1 MPHSTNEALLIT
13 ELKAGSQQA
22 FNAIYQLYGKQL
34 YAFGMRYCKSRE
46 SVEEL
51 VEDTFVW
58 LWTNRSRIRQRQ
70 TLRPLLFYRMHH
82 YLINAYRAT
91 VRSSVYEDYL
101 YSREQ
106 QRCDTA
112 ENLEYD
118 DFVKTFYQAL
128 ERLPAQERNIIR
140 MSKIEQMSNKEI
152 ATKLNLKEQTVKN
165 ELSSGLKG
173 LRAIMK
179 VSCQLAGFLFFVN

>member
-1 MPHSTNEALLIT
+1 MSHSTEEPLLIKQ
-13 ELKAGSQQA
+13 LKANSQQA
-22 FNAIYQLYGKQL
+22 FSAIYRLYGKQL
-34 YAFGMRYCKSRE
+34 YAFGLRYCKSRE

-58 LWTNRSRIRQRQ
+58 LWTNRAHIRQEQ

-91 VRSSVYEDYL
+91 VHSSVYEDYL

-106 QRCDTA
+106 QHCDTA
-112 ENLEYD
+112 HQLEYD

-128 ERLPAQERNIIR
+128 ERLPAQERNIVR

-152 ATKLNLKEQTVKN
+152 ARQLNLKEQTVKN
-165 ELSSGLKG
+165 ELSNGLKD

-179 VSCQLAGFLFFVN
+179 VSCQLACFLFFVN